1 MRYAIQRL
9 ELFFTYFGGKWRI
22 AKHYPQPQ
30 HKTLIEPFAG
40 SAGYS
45 LHYPQKNVLLFDRDP
60 VICSVWDYLIR
71 VKESEILALP
81 LAITDVREMSLCQ
94 EAKWLI
100 GFWLNKGM
108 TSPCN
113 IPSKWMR
120 DHATD
125 GSRLNTYWG
134 AGVRQRIASQLSQI
148 RHWKVENKSYDQIEN
163 KKASWF
169 VDPPYQ
175 VSGVRYRYNKVDF
188 DHLAHWCQSREGQVM
203 ACEQDGATWL
213 PFSPFRTV
221 KALEGKKGAKQSKEV
236 LWLNS

>member
-1 MRYAIQRL
+1 MKRL

-60 VICSVWDYLIR
+60 IICSVWDYLIH

-81 LAITDVREMSLCQ
+81 LEITDVREMPLCQ

-100 GFWLNKGM
+100 GFWLNKGNV
-108 TSPCN
+108 SPCN
-113 IPSKWMR
+113 IPGKWMR
-120 DHATD
+120 D
-125 GSRLNTYWG
+125 GWRPNSFWG
-134 AGVRQRIASQLSQI
+134 EVIRGRIASQLGQI
-148 RHWKVENKSYDQIEN
+148 RHWKIENKSYEQIEN
-163 KKASWF
+163 QDASWF

-175 VSGVRYRYNKVDF
+175 VSGVRYRFNKIDF
-188 DHLAHWCQSREGQVM
+188 DNLAKWCRARQGQVM
-203 ACEQDGATWL
+203 VCEQDGASWL

-236 LWLNS
+236 IWLNP